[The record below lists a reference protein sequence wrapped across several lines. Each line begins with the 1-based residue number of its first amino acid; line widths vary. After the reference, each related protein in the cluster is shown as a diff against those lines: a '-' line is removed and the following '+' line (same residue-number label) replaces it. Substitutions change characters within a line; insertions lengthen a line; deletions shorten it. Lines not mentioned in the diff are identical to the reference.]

1 MADLFNKIIRE
12 RFEPLG
18 FTVSK
23 LSGTR
28 HWNVLRLYDPS
39 DKKYYVAKGI
49 LHIDGDNELGPKQMN
64 KAYNNESSIL
74 SKLPDWW
81 GLYLKDSFKEDPFRV
96 IVTPEIPNCKW
107 IGFKGDDTII
117 AEKLYKQIEWLHSN
131 KIAHNDLELKN
142 ILLTCDNKNTII
154 IDFEKAARGASN
166 IAMRDDYMKILQS
179 LNENSKTKGVATKLE
194 KMAFG
199 KLPITRRLSIGGRAK
214 YKTRKNRKY

>member
-1 MADLFNKIIRE
+1 MADLFNKIVKE
-12 RFEPLG
+12 HFEPLG
-18 FTVSK
+18 FKVSK
-23 LSGTR
+23 LSSTR
-28 HWNVLRLYDPS
+28 HWNVLQLYDPS

-49 LHIDGDNELGPKQMN
+49 LHIDGNEEMGPKQMN

-81 GLYLKDSFKEDPFRV
+81 GVYLKDSFKEDPFRV

-107 IGFKGDDTII
+107 LTYKGDDKII

-142 ILLTCDNKNTII
+142 VLLTCDNKNAII
-154 IDFEKAARGASN
+154 IDFEKATKGTSN
-166 IAMRDDYMKILQS
+166 SAMRDDYRKLINS
-179 LNENSKTKGVATKLE
+179 LNETDKTKGIAKKLE
-194 KMAFG
+194 KLAIG
-199 KLPITRRLSIGGRAK
+199 KLPLTRRMSIGGKFK